1 MGTID
6 LSRLRIGDGVT
17 SDYKRCDLS
26 SSDVIRS
33 LSAFAEENFRGILS
47 LDVEGSEGG
56 IITICADGLAFFLKM
71 LLYRVFGRAEIKAT
85 VVGER
90 REFHITFDLCGVQIE
105 RDGLLEIAE
114 RSGFKGEVIDEYKI
128 RLSTPVKR
136 THALRVYAGDADA
149 ISRALYTVF
158 FINFDNAKSE

>member
-1 MGTID
+1 MPEKRI
-6 LSRLRIGDGVT
+6 RLPLCQDET
-17 SDYKRCDLS
+17 
-26 SSDVIRS
+26 
-33 LSAFAEENFRGILS
+33 AAEFTAAAAQP
-47 LDVEGSEGG
+47 VE
-56 IITICADGLAFFLKM
+56 TAC
-71 LLYRVFGRAEIKAT
+71 RVFGRAEIKAT

-114 RSGFKGEVIDEYKI
+114 RSGFEVEIIDEYKI

-158 FINFDNAKSE
+158 FINFE